1 MRGGAFLSNFNLA
14 QTMQSLEVGRQI
26 SAYTGVVVHAGQ
38 DGNGNEINY
47 SAGNT
52 TGYVLEVDNPI
63 GTQRMADGI
72 LAALKL
78 RGIKYNPFAAG
89 RVLLDPSAEIG
100 DGVTVNS
107 TDSVI
112 LSLDTRFGHSMY
124 ADVAAPFDEEVDHE
138 FQYKPKMQREF
149 KRESSYTRSR
159 ITQTESQIALE
170 VARATAAEGSLS
182 SRITINADSIT
193 SEVTRATS
201 AEGSLSS
208 RITLNADNISA
219 EVTRATG
226 AEGGLSSRITQNA
239 TDISAKVS
247 KTGGNAA
254 SFGWTLTD
262 SSWTLTSNNT
272 TVLKA
277 TSSGVEVNGKIT
289 ATSGTIGGVTI
300 QNGVLSGITD
310 TNIAT
315 GGISGGSGGSIA
327 AGSLTG
333 GNIAS
338 NTITGGTLGNLVAQ
352 TIENYNLPT
361 ATISGIGY
369 GTAYGLATTQGTTT
383 YPSYF
388 RCGSL
393 TVGTVS
399 VTNLLSVSSLSL
411 DSHNHYNGTITIN
424 GTSYNVVRWN

>member
-1 MRGGAFLSNFNLA
+1 MSNIDLA
-14 QTMQSLEVGRQI
+14 QTMQSLETGRKI
-26 SAYTGVVVHAGQ
+26 SAFTGVVVHAGQ

-47 SAGNT
+47 SAGDT
-52 TGYVLEVDNPI
+52 TGFVLDIDNPI
-63 GTQRMADGI
+63 GTQRMADTV
-72 LAALKL
+72 LAGLKQ
-78 RGIKYNPFAAG
+78 RGIVYNPFTAD
-89 RVLLDPSAEIG
+89 RVLIDPSAEIG
-100 DGVTVNS
+100 DGVTVNG

-124 ADVAAPFDEEVDHE
+124 ADAAAPFDEEVDHE
-138 FQYKPKMQREF
+138 FKYEPKTFRQF
-149 KRESSYTRSR
+149 KRESAYVRSR
-159 ITQTESQIALE
+159 ITQTESQISLE
-170 VARATAAEGSLS
+170 VARATQ
-182 SRITINADSIT
+182 
-193 SEVTRATS
+193 SE
-201 AEGSLSS
+201 EELSS
-208 RITLNADNISA
+208 RITLTSDAITAEVTRASQSEGSLSTRITQNSDSISA
-219 EVTRATG
+219 EVTRATEV
-226 AEGGLSSRITQNA
+226 EGNLSSLITQNA
-239 TDISAKVS
+239 TDIMAKVS
-247 KTGGNAA
+247 KSGGNAS
-254 SFGWTLTD
+254 SFAWTLTD

-315 GGISGGSGGSIA
+315 GGISGGTGGSIA

-333 GNIAS
+333 GDIAS

-352 TIENYNLPT
+352 TVENYNLPT
-361 ATISGIGY
+361 ASVSGIGY

>member
-1 MRGGAFLSNFNLA
+1 MSNINLA

-47 SAGNT
+47 SAGNA
-52 TGYVLEVDNPI
+52 TGYVLDVDNPI

-138 FQYKPKMQREF
+138 FQYEPKMQREF

-193 SEVTRATS
+193 SEVTNRINAVNGEKNR
-201 AEGSLSS
+201 AEGAESS
-208 RITLNADNISA
+208 
-219 EVTRATG
+219 
-226 AEGGLSSRITQNA
+226 LSSRITQNE
-239 TDISAKVS
+239 TDITAKVS
-247 KTGGNAA
+247 KTGGNAS
-254 SFGWTLTD
+254 SFAWTLTD

-333 GNIAS
+333 GDIAS

>member
-1 MRGGAFLSNFNLA
+1 
-14 QTMQSLEVGRQI
+14 MQSLEVGRQI

-38 DGNGNEINY
+38 DGNGNEIIY

-52 TGYVLEVDNPI
+52 TGYVLDVDNPI

-78 RGIKYNPFAAG
+78 RGIKYNPFAAD

-138 FQYKPKMQREF
+138 FQYEPKMQREF

-193 SEVTRATS
+193 SEVTNRINAVNGEKNR
-201 AEGSLSS
+201 AEGAESSLSS
-208 RITLNADNISA
+208 RITQT
-219 EVTRATG
+219 E
-226 AEGGLSSRITQNA
+226 

-315 GGISGGSGGSIA
+315 GGISGSGG
-327 AGSLTG
+327 AGSIDPQSILG
-333 GNIAS
+333 GVNGDLGIETITTN
-338 NTITGGTLGNLVAQ
+338 NTI
-352 TIENYNLPT
+352 P
-361 ATISGIGY
+361 GIN
-369 GTAYGLATTQGTTT
+369 
-383 YPSYF
+383 
-388 RCGSL
+388 
-393 TVGTVS
+393 
-399 VTNLLSVSSLSL
+399 TNLGWGAIFGAASS
-411 DSHNHYNGTITIN
+411 IN
-424 GTSYNVVRWN
+424 GTPTDYFVTKGLSVRSNYIGMYDGGVAKAIQLNYLNVRLADGSSQVIHFLGYM